1 MDPDPTVK
9 IPRGSEANPATV
21 STDGDPRRSLP
32 SVDRLLRPLLGA
44 GLPAWAARGAAREV
58 LAEARKALER
68 GEPAGDLQGLAR
80 ERAAA
85 RLRIR
90 PARVINATGVVLHTN
105 LGRAPLAPAAAA
117 AVAAAAAGYADVEL
131 DLARGERG
139 GRQAALHAMLC
150 ELSGAED
157 ALVVN
162 NNAAAVLLALAALAR
177 GREVIVSRGELVEI
191 GGSFR
196 VPEILLQAGVTL
208 REVGT
213 TNRTHLRDYAGAL
226 GERTGALLK
235 VHRSNFEQRGF
246 TSEVGLAELVA
257 LGREHGIPV
266 IDDLGSGTLV
276 DLRAEG
282 LPAEA
287 YVPLR
292 VADGADLVC
301 FSGDKLL
308 GGPQAGIV
316 LGRAPA
322 VDALRHSPLARALR
336 TDKLGLAAL
345 HATLRLLLEGRREEL
360 PVVRMLTEPVEKVAE
375 RARTLASELSA
386 VAGDRLRVE
395 VEPTRGTVGG
405 GSLPGFE
412 LPSAA
417 VVLADPQGG
426 ASALAA
432 RLRRGSV
439 PVLARV
445 RGDRVWLDARTL
457 LADEPAQLVAAL
469 EEALV

>member
-162 NNAAAVLLALAALAR
+162 NNAAAV
-177 GREVIVSRGELVEI
+177 LVEI